1 MNGVNFMKTYVYR
14 GGLSIVEKSGVG
26 KAIEHQEKML
36 SAVQASRADRWK
48 DATVVHMNT
57 VLPDSVIAACI
68 AKLQKKKVIY
78 YGHSTMEDFKNSFIG
93 SNLAAPLFKKWICF
107 CYNLGDVIVTPTEYS
122 RKLLEGYGLKRKI
135 YSLTNGV
142 DTEFF
147 KPDMEAGK
155 RFREKYHLAADQK
168 VAISVGHLIQRKGIF
183 EFLELAKKMPDVQFI
198 WFGGGNES
206 LVTAE
211 VKEAIQNK
219 SENVLFAGFVE
230 ADELR
235 DAYCGADAFVFMSH
249 EETEGIV
256 VLEALACEI
265 PTIVRD
271 IPVYD
276 EWLENG
282 KQVYKANAV
291 DEFRQKLTEV
301 FKNDVS
307 EVKKAERKIACDKSL
322 EKVGERLQRL
332 YFEVEKGTDFSGKI
346 ILTSK

>member
-1 MNGVNFMKTYVYR
+1 MKTYVYR
-14 GGLSIVEKSGVG
+14 GGFSIVEKSGVG

-36 SAVQASRADRWK
+36 NAMHASHADRWK

-122 RKLLEGYGLKRKI
+122 QKLLEGYGLKRKI
-135 YSLTNGV
+135 YSITNGV

-147 KPDMEAGK
+147 KPNLEAGK
-155 RFREKYHLAADQK
+155 RFREKYHLVANQK
-168 VAISVGHLIQRKGIF
+168 VVSSVGHLIQRKGIF

-211 VKEAIQNK
+211 VKEAILK
-219 SENVLFAGFVE
+219 KPENVLFAGFVRS
-230 ADELR
+230 DELR
-235 DAYCGADAFVFMSH
+235 DAYCGADAFAFMSY

-265 PTIVRD
+265 PAIVRD
-271 IPVYD
+271 IPVY
-276 EWLENG
+276 EGWLKNE
-282 KQVYKANAV
+282 KEVYKAKDT
-291 DEFRQKLTEV
+291 DEFCEKLGKV
-301 FKNDVS
+301 FENDVS
-307 EVKKAERKIACDKSL
+307 TVKKAERKVACDKSL
-322 EKVGERLQRL
+322 QKVGEQLQKL
-332 YFEVEKGTDFSGKI
+332 YSEIKKDA
-346 ILTSK
+346 

>member
-1 MNGVNFMKTYVYR
+1 MKTYVYR
-14 GGLSIVEKSGVG
+14 GGFSIVEKSGVG

-36 SAVQASRADRWK
+36 NAMHASRADRWK
-48 DATVVHMNT
+48 DAAVVHMNT

-122 RKLLEGYGLKRKI
+122 QKLLEGYRLKRKI
-135 YSLTNGV
+135 YSITNGV

-147 KPDMEAGK
+147 KPDLEAGK
-155 RFREKYHLAADQK
+155 RFREKYHLVANQK
-168 VAISVGHLIQRKGIF
+168 VVISVGHLIQRKGIL

-211 VKEAIQNK
+211 VKEAILK
-219 SENVLFAGFVE
+219 KPENVLFAGFVRS
-230 ADELR
+230 DELR
-235 DAYCGADAFVFMSH
+235 DAYCGADAFVFMSY

-276 EWLENG
+276 DWLENG
-282 KQVYKANAV
+282 KQVYKADAIK
-291 DEFRQKLTEV
+291 EFKQKLREI
-301 FKNDVS
+301 FQKDVS
-307 EVKKAERKIACDKSL
+307 RMKAEERKTACDKSL
-322 EKVGERLQRL
+322 KKVEERLQSL
-332 YFEVEKGTDFSGKI
+332 YFEMEKGA
-346 ILTSK
+346 

>member
-1 MNGVNFMKTYVYR
+1 MEKNAIEIKRCDKRESVGEFVKIRNGVNFMKTYVYR
-14 GGLSIVEKSGVG
+14 GGLSIVGKSGVG

-36 SAVQASRADRWK
+36 SAMHASHVDKWK
-48 DATVVHMNT
+48 DATVVH
-57 VLPDSVIAACI
+57 I
-68 AKLQKKKVIY
+68 
-78 YGHSTMEDFKNSFIG
+78 FKNSFIG

-122 RKLLEGYGLKRKI
+122 QKLLAGYGLKRKI
-135 YSLTNGV
+135 YSITNGV

-147 KPDMEAGK
+147 KPDLEAGK
-155 RFREKYHLAADQK
+155 RFREKYHLAANQK
-168 VAISVGHLIQRKGIF
+168 VVISVGHLIQRKGIL

-206 LVTAE
+206 LMTAE

-219 SENVLFAGFVE
+219 SENVFFAGFVE
-230 ADELR
+230 AEELR

-256 VLEALACEI
+256 VLEAFACEI

-271 IPVYD
+271 IPVYG

-282 KQVYKANAV
+282 KQVFKANAI
-291 DEFRQKLTEV
+291 DEFQEKLAEV
-301 FKNDVS
+301 FCQDVS
-307 EVKKAERKIACDKSL
+307 EVKKAERKTACDKSL

-332 YFEVEKGTDFSGKI
+332 YFEVEKGE
-346 ILTSK
+346 